1 MSNHSQQHGAF
12 SWFELLTTD
21 TTAAKAFYSQLFGW
35 SMTDQ
40 PIQNMIYTVL
50 SVGDQQV
57 GGLAPIPSQ
66 SPGMPPNWGVYVTVD
81 DVDASA
87 KLASEL
93 GGKVLLEPRDIP
105 DVGRFA
111 LIQDP
116 QGASLAIITYAQR

>member
-1 MSNHSQQHGAF
+1 MSNPSQQHGAF

-66 SPGMPPNWGVYVTVD
+66 SPGMPPTWGVYVTVD